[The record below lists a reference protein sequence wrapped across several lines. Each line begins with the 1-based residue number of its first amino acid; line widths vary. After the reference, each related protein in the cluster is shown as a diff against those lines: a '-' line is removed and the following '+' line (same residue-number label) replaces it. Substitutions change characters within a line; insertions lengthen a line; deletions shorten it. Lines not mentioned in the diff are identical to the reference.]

1 MLRLAHAP
9 VAVARRRERH
19 LGGALSLAQL
29 RGQHWACGACH
40 FVNDGGRTCDVCGA
54 SRTPPLGRRYL
65 KPTPLDKL
73 DQWSLSHAAGYL
85 SWWEVVILRRLLSK
99 GVALVAARADDGE
112 VYSRARA
119 LHLMF
124 RWMVAWNVPFMSQ
137 RGLAWGR
144 NLDLMSP
151 AMLREY
157 IGASRRDRKFSAR
170 TDELLAAVRTGTQ
183 LSKAARA
190 GGAAEWATLARTLEA
205 DVCATCLRCS
215 KQRLVRTGRIV
226 AAPVGR
232 PVIGFAD
239 KDIEPCPDCDL
250 MEWARALT
258 QFRLTP
264 EQLPRGPVVR
274 RW

>member
-1 MLRLAHAP
+1 M
-9 VAVARRRERH
+9 
-19 LGGALSLAQL
+19 SI
-29 RGQHWACGACH
+29 
-40 FVNDGGRTCDVCGA
+40 N
-54 SRTPPLGRRYL
+54 
-65 KPTPLDKL
+65 PTPLDTL

-112 VYSRARA
+112 IHSRARA

-124 RWMVAWNVPFMSQ
+124 RWMVAWNPRFMGE
-137 RGLAWGR
+137 RGHAWAR
-144 NLDLMSP
+144 IIDCMSP

-157 IGASRRDRKFSAR
+157 LGASRRDRKFSGR

-190 GGAAEWATLARTLEA
+190 AGAAKWATLARTLEA

-226 AAPVGR
+226 GAPVGC

-274 RW
+274 RLRGVRYVAVPMVKRSTAIAAASRIWGDPSDGRAAKAKRRAAKKQRRRKRQAVAARCA